1 MMRPNVSENTADMVE
16 QLADQLLE
24 IDADLLNFE
33 QQVIA
38 ILKHGDELKFRKAGR
53 VTEQGKIV
61 AQLGK
66 ESGISP

>member
-16 QLADQLLE
+16 ELADQLLE

-38 ILKHGDELKFRKAGR
+38 ILKHGDELNFRKAGR
-53 VTEQGKIV
+53 ITEQGEIV

-66 ESGISP
+66 DSGISP

>member
-16 QLADQLLE
+16 ELADQLLE

-66 ESGISP
+66 DSGISP